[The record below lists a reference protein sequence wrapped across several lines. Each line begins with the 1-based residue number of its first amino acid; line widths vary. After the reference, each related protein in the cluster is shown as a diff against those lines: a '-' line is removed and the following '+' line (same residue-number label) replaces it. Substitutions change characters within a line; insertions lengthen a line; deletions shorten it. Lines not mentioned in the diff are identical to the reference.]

1 MKSVLRAL
9 AISLAVHCLV
19 GAAIVLAIS
28 AAKPVELPRLD
39 LSAVELSLSEEEEET
54 APPAPAAEPA
64 PPPSEAEPPP
74 DSRPPSRV
82 PEPKPEPPPPEPDP
96 PPPEPEPYPDS
107 RPPGPVPEP
116 KPPPPE
122 PAPPPPEPE
131 PPPDSRPP
139 SRVPEPKLEP
149 PPPEPAPLPSEAK
162 PHPDSRPPSRVP
174 EPEPEPQNPA
184 PPSPPAPAV
193 APKQARVE
201 APPRL
206 LKTIRPD
213 YPKGPRQRG
222 EEGDVGLEFS
232 ITPRGTVDS
241 VTVYSSSGYAELDA
255 AAVRA
260 AKKARFSP
268 AMEGRRAVSA
278 TARLVVSFR
287 LKDR

>member
-1 MKSVLRAL
+1 MKGVLRAL

-54 APPAPAAEPA
+54 APPAPAAEPD
-64 PPPSEAEPPP
+64 PPPSE
-74 DSRPPSRV
+74 
-82 PEPKPEPPPPEPDP
+82 PE
-96 PPPEPEPYPDS
+96 
-107 RPPGPVPEP
+107 
-116 KPPPPE
+116 
-122 PAPPPPEPE
+122 
-131 PPPDSRPP
+131 
-139 SRVPEPKLEP
+139 
-149 PPPEPAPLPSEAK
+149 

-174 EPEPEPQNPA
+174 EPEPQNPS

>member
-107 RPPGPVPEP
+107 RPPG
-116 KPPPPE
+116 
-122 PAPPPPEPE
+122 
-131 PPPDSRPP
+131 
-139 SRVPEPKLEP
+139 RVPEPKLEP
-149 PPPEPAPLPSEAK
+149 PPPEPAPPPSEAK
-162 PHPDSRPPSRVP
+162 PPPDSRPPSRVP